1 MLKPIE
7 TPEGLWQVIGV
18 DLITQLPKS
27 NNYDAILTVVDHF
40 SKQVHILPCLTSCST
55 DDVMDL
61 LYHHVFKL
69 HRLPRKI
76 ISDWGPQFASKLM
89 QGLYEQLGIEG
100 VKTSGY
106 HPEVNRQTER
116 MNQEVEQYLRLYTS
130 RRQDDW
136 VKHLPLAE
144 FAINSREH
152 SATHQSPF
160 FMLYGYH
167 PTFQISLPLVSQTPA
182 VDERLKAL
190 KEVQEDT
197 QGALELAAE

>member
-1 MLKPIE
+1 MRHLLK
-7 TPEGLWQVIGV
+7 
-18 DLITQLPKS
+18 
-27 NNYDAILTVVDHF
+27 
-40 SKQVHILPCLTSCST
+40 CLHVESSLST
-55 DDVMDL
+55 
-61 LYHHVFKL
+61 
-69 HRLPRKI
+69 
-76 ISDWGPQFASKLM
+76 A
-89 QGLYEQLGIEG
+89 
-100 VKTSGY
+100 Y
-106 HPEVNRQTER
+106 HPRTDGQTER

-167 PTFQISLPLVSQTPA
+167 PTFQISLPSVSQTPA

-197 QGALELAAE
+197 QGALELAAERMKKYFDKHVQEAPQFSVGDKVWIDAKNLAISQPSRKLTYKQLGPYEVTKKIGPLCQEFP